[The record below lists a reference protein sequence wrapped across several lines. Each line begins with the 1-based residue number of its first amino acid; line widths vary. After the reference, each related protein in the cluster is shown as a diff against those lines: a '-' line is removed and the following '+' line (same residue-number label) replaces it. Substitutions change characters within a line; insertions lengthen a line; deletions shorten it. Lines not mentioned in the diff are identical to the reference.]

1 MKKKK
6 MQAMMAAGPHIP
18 VEVAT
23 ALIDE
28 IDASDP
34 DSGMGDFGK
43 GAAAA
48 LAFLSCGP
56 ESRMHGARFADF
68 MANAKAI
75 SDRAAEPPEGRH
87 GGHRAAGGHGRE
99 RRERR
104 HREGGA
110 PWLASRPSASRTSTP

>member
-43 GAAAA
+43 GAVAA

-56 ESRMHGARFADF
+56 EYGMHGAGFADF

-75 SDRAAEPPEGRH
+75 ADRAAEFCEEVVG
-87 GGHRAAGGHGRE
+87 AAMEVIAQLEAMGV
-99 RRERR
+99 
-104 HREGGA
+104 
-110 PWLASRPSASRTSTP
+110 SVVSAAIVKEVPRG

>member
-75 SDRAAEPPEGRH
+75 SDRAAEPPEEVVG
-87 GGHRAAGGHGRE
+87 AAME
-99 RRERR
+99 VV
-104 HREGGA
+104 GA
-110 PWLASRPSASRTSTP
+110 AMEVIAQLEAMGVSVVSAAIVKEVPRG

>member
-48 LAFLSCGP
+48 ALAFLSCGP

-75 SDRAAEPPEGRH
+75 SDRAAEPPEEVVG
-87 GGHRAAGGHGRE
+87 AAMEVIAQLEAMGV
-99 RRERR
+99 
-104 HREGGA
+104 
-110 PWLASRPSASRTSTP
+110 SVVSAAIVKEVPRG